1 MNRHLS
7 LYLAFALL
15 LCSLPLRAQWT
26 GNMDFSAGL
35 GGMEGSV
42 VSDDKP
48 MFHGFTQGVFQL
60 NYKTDKFRW
69 STKVDG
75 KWEPKTTDNARFS
88 YKKEKTGLV
97 YKAATT
103 KPLSTSIR
111 TDFEWKPSPFRTYST
126 WILYQYKNDR
136 AQNHSMN
143 FDGNTEEVQRFSYY
157 YETPV
162 MDEHKLEAGAR
173 ASHRFNGDRSTLHG
187 SVVIQSIGS
196 SRSNIWTVFKT
207 DPGKGGTRVD
217 VEDLQGYAWKYR
229 ITPSSQDFN
238 LDGDVHLQQV
248 LLNQDVKLTLTP
260 GARVTLKHA
269 LDQNSGATRV
279 SLYEEEEMW
288 KDSTRLR
295 ESFNYLSLWA
305 DPYLAADF
313 KWKNVEAH
321 ANYAAQVYARRLNDD
336 THRQPLKVKG
346 VYPVGK
352 SNIKWTISPN
362 HSLNLTNQISVSHPD
377 YLKICWYDRTAGYL
391 DQLYRGNEQLFS
403 PTTYLYGLEYEFKY
417 KRFLSQT
424 NVSYKEVYDEIDQ
437 TWANEEI
444 EGRQY
449 KVFHWLNSS
458 NSKSVGINQKLGWR
472 GKVIVAN
479 IGVTYNQSRRTAK
492 EGDKVKN
499 SFDWK
504 LNGDITAFLGKG
516 WSVGADAKYQS
527 KVATFFTLFKEYC
540 ELNVRVQKDFK
551 KVTLYLQAKDL
562 LDQPRETSFESEE
575 LQEFWV
581 EQVRSN
587 RRFFVLGVKWKF

>member
-26 GNMDFSAGL
+26 GNVDFSAGL

-111 TDFEWKPSPFRTYST
+111 TDFEWTPSPFRTYST

-143 FDGNTEEVQRFSYY
+143 FDGNAEEVQRFSYY

-187 SVVIQSIGS
+187 SIVLQSIGS

-305 DPYLAADF
+305 DP
-313 KWKNVEAH
+313 
-321 ANYAAQVYARRLNDD
+321 
-336 THRQPLKVKG
+336 
-346 VYPVGK
+346 
-352 SNIKWTISPN
+352 
-362 HSLNLTNQISVSHPD
+362 
-377 YLKICWYDRTAGYL
+377 
-391 DQLYRGNEQLFS
+391 
-403 PTTYLYGLEYEFKY
+403 
-417 KRFLSQT
+417 
-424 NVSYKEVYDEIDQ
+424 
-437 TWANEEI
+437 
-444 EGRQY
+444 
-449 KVFHWLNSS
+449 
-458 NSKSVGINQKLGWR
+458 
-472 GKVIVAN
+472 
-479 IGVTYNQSRRTAK
+479 
-492 EGDKVKN
+492 
-499 SFDWK
+499 
-504 LNGDITAFLGKG
+504 
-516 WSVGADAKYQS
+516 
-527 KVATFFTLFKEYC
+527 
-540 ELNVRVQKDFK
+540 
-551 KVTLYLQAKDL
+551 
-562 LDQPRETSFESEE
+562 
-575 LQEFWV
+575 
-581 EQVRSN
+581 
-587 RRFFVLGVKWKF
+587 